1 MSATHHR
8 NECMPIADDR
18 NVYVHDDLFR
28 GNLYGEHN
36 NKPKYGVYC
45 QLYGWP
51 HVERVGLCLFGY
63 GYVEWNKLC
72 AKNPRLRITDANYQR
87 QLPMSTLHQR
97 HKRMPA
103 ADNRNLHI
111 HHQLFRTD
119 LCSEHVEQSKQCMRR
134 SAASRMLCMAIRIHT
149 RYPRSHAQRN
159 NKKQQSA
166 CDARV

>member
-51 HVERVGLCLFGY
+51 HVEWFGLRLSRRYNMGRDSINLQ
-63 GYVEWNKLC
+63 NKSHVR
-72 AKNPRLRITDANYQR
+72 ASKKT
-87 QLPMSTLHQR
+87 
-97 HKRMPA
+97 
-103 ADNRNLHI
+103 NR
-111 HHQLFRTD
+111 
-119 LCSEHVEQSKQCMRR
+119 
-134 SAASRMLCMAIRIHT
+134 
-149 RYPRSHAQRN
+149 
-159 NKKQQSA
+159 
-166 CDARV
+166 